1 MSNGLITRLMRPAI
15 ATLLYRSWTTT
26 AWKLRA
32 RDSRV
37 CMQYRGAEISAGAI
51 EQRAACEYYRERE
64 TQKEPSMRARC
75 VIINA
80 LIKTCYSINDFPML
94 ADSYIFIAVILSR
107 DPPDP

>member
-37 CMQYRGAEISAGAI
+37 CMQYRGAEISAGVI
-51 EQRAACEYYRERE
+51 EQRAACEYYRPDSLPGTREGKKSRQCERDASL
-64 TQKEPSMRARC
+64 SMR
-75 VIINA
+75 
-80 LIKTCYSINDFPML
+80 
-94 ADSYIFIAVILSR
+94 
-107 DPPDP
+107 